1 MTEFIT
7 DRLYGKRVMNQNGEE
22 IGELADITLQ
32 DDNSGELSNLIIE
45 TSENIN
51 AELRSTFNTT
61 DTGHIIL
68 RSDLVESVKDYILVN
83 TQQTNIS

>member
-7 DRLYGKRVMNQNGEE
+7 DNLYGKRVMNQNGEE
-22 IGELADITLQ
+22 IGELSDITLK
-32 DDNSGELSNLIIE
+32 DDNSGELANLLID

-68 RSDLVESVKDYILVN
+68 ASNLVESVKDYILVD
-83 TQQTNIS
+83 TQGM